1 MGCRAGA
8 CVAGAGVAGCSCAS
22 AISAEGMG
30 PAERMTDTA
39 SAAKELF
46 RDKARPRFLIARNRW
61 AGR

>member
-1 MGCRAGA
+1 M
-8 CVAGAGVAGCSCAS
+8 AGAGVAGCSCAS